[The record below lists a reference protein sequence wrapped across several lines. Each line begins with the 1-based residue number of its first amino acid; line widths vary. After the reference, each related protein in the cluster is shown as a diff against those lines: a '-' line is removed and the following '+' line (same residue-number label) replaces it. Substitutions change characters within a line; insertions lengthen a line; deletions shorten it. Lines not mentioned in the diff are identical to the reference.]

1 VTVSSQI
8 RTLFEALGG
17 FADFSL
23 GLPDERPADFLFGNP
38 HELAPPAYVD
48 AIRRAAEPRDKD
60 HYAYTM
66 NLPSAAEAVA
76 SGLRERFDVAF
87 ETEDVSMTNGN
98 FAGLSITLRT
108 VGDPGDEIVYVSPP
122 WFFYEALILA
132 AGMKPVRVLA
142 TTDTYDLDVEAIS
155 SAIGPK
161 TRAVIVNSPHN
172 PSGRIYPAAA
182 LDDLASALTA
192 ASERHGRPVYL
203 ISDEAYNRIVFD
215 GREFPTPVARYPY
228 SFLLYTYAKTLLAPG
243 SRLGYIAVPPSMPD
257 REQIRNALFLAQII
271 TGWAFPISLLQHA
284 VPGLELLDPG
294 MPALQARRDKLC
306 AAMQEQ
312 GYDLLVPEGTFYV
325 LVRSPIEDDGAFCD
339 QLAAKGVW
347 VLPGSMFESPG
358 RFRISLTANDE
369 MVSYAIPR
377 FGEAIAEA
385 RR

>member
-1 VTVSSQI
+1 MTVSSQI
-8 RTLFEALGG
+8 RTLFESLGG

-23 GLPDERPADFLFGNP
+23 NLPDDRPADFLFGNP
-38 HELAPPAYVD
+38 HEVAPRAYVD
-48 AIRRAAEPRDKD
+48 AIRRAAEPKDKE

-98 FAGLSITLRT
+98 FAGLSITLRA
-108 VGDPGDEIVYVSPP
+108 VADPGDEIIYVSPP

-132 AGMKPVRVLA
+132 AGMRPVRVLA
-142 TTDTYDLDVEAIS
+142 TADSYDLDVDAIA
-155 SAIGPK
+155 SAIGPS

-172 PSGRIYPAAA
+172 PSGRIYPPAA
-182 LDDLASALTA
+182 LAELSSALTV

-215 GREFPTPVARYPY
+215 GRAFPTPVAHYPY

-243 SRLGYIAVPPSMPD
+243 SRLGYIAMPPSMPERD
-257 REQIRNALFLAQII
+257 QMRNALFLSQLI

-284 VPGLELLDPG
+284 VPDLERLDPG
-294 MPALQARRDKLC
+294 VPALEARRDKLC

-325 LVRSPIEDDGAFCD
+325 LVRSPIEDDRAFCGL
-339 QLAAKGVW
+339 LAAKGVW
-347 VLPGSMFESPG
+347 VLPGAMFESPG

-369 MVSYAIPR
+369 MVSFAIPR
-377 FGEAIAEA
+377 FGEAMADA
-385 RR
+385 GR